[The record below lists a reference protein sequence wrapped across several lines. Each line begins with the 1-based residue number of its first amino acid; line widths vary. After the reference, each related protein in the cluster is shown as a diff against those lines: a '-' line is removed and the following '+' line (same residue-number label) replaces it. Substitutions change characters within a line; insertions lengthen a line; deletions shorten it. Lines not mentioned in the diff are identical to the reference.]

1 MTTPTNKA
9 APRGRAKPA
18 ERAERPVRIP
28 MSGSR
33 KRMSIDEEFQDPN
46 YHYAW
51 INDQKDLLF
60 RAKRA
65 GYEHVTVDEI
75 PSWGTPDVDSADPT
89 DSFISMPVGH
99 GTQAFYMKQPME
111 FWKEDREIMDRMVD
125 ARESDMKKDLN
136 SGKEGTYGG
145 VDFTNKTPRY

>member
-1 MTTPTNKA
+1 MTTPNKE
-9 APRGRAKPA
+9 PTRGRAKPA
-18 ERAERPVRIP
+18 ARAERPVRIP

-46 YHYAW
+46 FHYAW

-65 GYEHVTVDEI
+65 GFEHVTVEEI
-75 PSWGTPDVDSADPT
+75 PSWGSPDVDAADPT
-89 DSFISMPVGH
+89 DSYVSMPVGH

-111 FWKEDREIMDRMVD
+111 YFLEDREIMDAVID

-136 SGKEGTYGG
+136 NGQDGKYGG
-145 VDFTNKTPRY
+145 VEFTDKAPRY